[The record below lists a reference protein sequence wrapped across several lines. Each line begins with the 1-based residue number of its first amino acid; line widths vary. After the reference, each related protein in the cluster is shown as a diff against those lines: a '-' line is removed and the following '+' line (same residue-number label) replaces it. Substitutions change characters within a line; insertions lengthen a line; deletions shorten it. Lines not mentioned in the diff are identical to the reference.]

1 MTKFSKF
8 LLIFALIIASCSSED
23 DGTGDNNGG
32 DTGNET
38 ATFDRGAML
47 ANWADNIIV
56 PSFENFQGS
65 TQSLQGLSEAF
76 VASPSLATLEALRAQ
91 YKEAYLDFQT
101 VSMFQSG
108 MAEELNFRGFLN
120 TYPANKAGV
129 DAKLASGDFNLQLPS
144 SFAEQGFP
152 ALDYLLY
159 GLGSDEETLQLF
171 SENENHTAYLLA
183 VTERINS
190 LTAAVTN
197 SWKGEY
203 RDTFVNNTSSSSTG
217 SVDRF
222 TNDYVMYFEKILR
235 SGKIGYPAGAFTGS
249 PSPGNAEALYASGLS
264 KSLYL
269 KAVNSFADFYFG
281 DHFNGGGNDLS
292 FFQYL
297 QYMESMKDGAPLSD
311 LIAEQLAAVKAQSAT
326 LDQDLQKQVK
336 TDNTKMLEAFD
347 ELQKAVILLKVDM
360 MQALSI
366 SVDYVDSD
374 GD

>member
-1 MTKFSKF
+1 MIKFSRI
-8 LLIFALIIASCSSED
+8 LLIFALFAASCSSED
-23 DGTGDNNGG
+23 DGTGGTDGG
-32 DTGNET
+32 DSGNET
-38 ATFDRGAML
+38 VSFDREAML
-47 ANWADNIIV
+47 ANWADNIII
-56 PSFENFQGS
+56 PSFENFQNS
-65 TQSLQGLSEAF
+65 TLSLQGQTETF
-76 VASPSLATLEALRAQ
+76 IASPSPATLEALRSQ

-108 MAEELNFRGFLN
+108 KAEELNFRSYLN
-120 TYPANKAGV
+120 TYPANIAGV
-129 DAKLASGDFNLQLPS
+129 EDKLVSGEINLQLPS
-144 SFAEQGFP
+144 TFAEQGFP

-159 GLGSDEETLQLF
+159 GLGSDEETLKLY
-171 SENENHTAYLLA
+171 SENENYRGYLIA
-183 VTERINS
+183 VTSRINS
-190 LTAAVTN
+190 LTAAVSS
-197 SWKGEY
+197 SWKTDY

-249 PSPGNAEALYASGLS
+249 PSPNNAEALYATGLS

-269 KAVNSFADFYFG
+269 QAVTSFEDFYFG
-281 DHFNGGGNDLS
+281 DHLNGGGNGLS
-292 FFQYL
+292 FYQYL
-297 QYMESMKDGAPLSD
+297 QYMETMKDGASLSD
-311 LIAEQLAAVKAQSAT
+311 LIADQLAAVKSQSSA
-326 LDQDLQKQVK
+326 LDQDLQKQVE
-336 TDNTKMLEAFD
+336 TDNTKMLAAFD

>member
-1 MTKFSKF
+1 MIKFSRF

-23 DGTGDNNGG
+23 DGTDGG
-32 DTGNET
+32 DTGGNET
-38 ATFDRGAML
+38 ASFDRGAML

-56 PSFENFQGS
+56 PSFDNFQSS

-76 VASPSLATLEALRAQ
+76 VASPSLATLEALRSQ

-108 MAEELNFRGFLN
+108 KAEELNFRSFLN
-120 TYPANKAGV
+120 TYPVNTTGV
-129 DAKLASGDFNLQLPS
+129 DAKLASGDFNLALPS
-144 SFAEQGFP
+144 SYAEQGFP

-159 GLGSDEETLQLF
+159 GLGSDEETLQQF
-171 SENENHTAYLLA
+171 SENEIYSDYLTA
-183 VTERINS
+183 VTARINM
-190 LTAAVTN
+190 LTSEVTA
-197 SWKGEY
+197 SWNGDY

-235 SGKIGYPAGAFTGS
+235 SGKIGYPAGAFTGT
-249 PSPGNAEALYASGLS
+249 PSPGNAEALYATGLS

-269 KAVNSFADFYFG
+269 QAVNSFEAFYVG
-281 DHFNGGGNDLS
+281 DHFNGGGTGLS
-292 FFQYL
+292 FYQYL
-297 QYMESMKDGAPLSD
+297 QYMETMKDGASLSD
-311 LIAEQLAAVKAQSAT
+311 LIGEQLSAVKSQSSA
-326 LDQDLQKQVK
+326 LDQDLQNQVEI
-336 TDNTKMLEAFD
+336 DNTTMLAAFD